1 MTDTIVALATPNGE
15 SALSL
20 IRVSGEKAL
29 EIASQACDLKSPTP
43 RHSYLTKYSSI
54 ENETLDQVIF
64 VFYENGKSFTSEDTI
79 EIICHGN
86 PILIKEIVNDLL
98 ARGCRM
104 ANPGEFSYRSYTN
117 GKIDLTQA
125 EAIAEIIAA
134 KSKQSLSLASKNLD
148 GNLSQKIAELQNEIL
163 NQQSFI
169 EAFIDFPEDDLGDEK
184 TTEIIKS
191 LNVVISDIEALIKT
205 ADRIQ
210 AFNRNLKVVIV
221 GPPNAG
227 KSSIFNCIVG
237 KDRAIV
243 DQNPGT
249 TRDYVN
255 QVIEIG
261 NTYVELIDTAGIH
274 QTDESI
280 EKEGIKKSITLLKEA
295 DLVLIVF
302 DGALPY
308 PSEFDDYIDDV
319 LNEKKAVLIQNKA
332 DLPLKI
338 NFNTSSLSKLP
349 QISTSKDDSVTID
362 NLIKTIE
369 EILLHDLEKTNELS
383 LSVNLRQS
391 NALKSSLDSLEKC
404 MHNLAINSHLE
415 LCVPD
420 LKDSINYL
428 AEIAGSKDNEE
439 MLDLL
444 FSNFCIGK

>member
-15 SALSL
+15 AALSL
-20 IRVSGEKAL
+20 IRVSGEKTL
-29 EIASQACDLKSPTP
+29 EIANQACGLKSPTP
-43 RHSYLTKYSSI
+43 RHSYLTKYSSL
-54 ENETLDQVIF
+54 ENENVDQIIC

-86 PILIKEIVNDLL
+86 PILIKEIINDLL
-98 ARGCRM
+98 IRGCRM

-125 EAIAEIIAA
+125 EAIAEIIGA

-148 GNLSQKIAELQNEIL
+148 GNLSQKIAEMQNTIL

-169 EAFIDFPEDDLGDEK
+169 EAYIDFPEDDLGDEK

-191 LNVVISDIEALIKT
+191 LEVVISDIKSLIKT

-210 AFNRNLKVVIV
+210 AFNRNLKVVIA

-243 DQNPGT
+243 DQKPGT

-261 NTYVELIDTAGIH
+261 DAHIELIDTAGIH
-274 QTDESI
+274 ETDKSI
-280 EKEGIKKSITLLKEA
+280 EKEGIKKSIKLLEEA
-295 DLVLIVF
+295 DLILIVF
-302 DGALPY
+302 DGSLPY
-308 PSEFDDYIDDV
+308 PIGFENYIPDV
-319 LNEKKAVLIQNKA
+319 IHEKKAILIQNKS
-332 DLPLKI
+332 DLDSKI
-338 NFNTSSLSKLP
+338 NFDESFMSKLP
-349 QISTSKDDSVTID
+349 IICTSK
-362 NLIKTIE
+362 NLRNTIE
-369 EILLHDLEKTNELS
+369 HLLNSIEKSLLKDVEKSNELN

-391 NALKSSLDSLEKC
+391 NALKSSLISIEKC
-404 MHNLAINSHLE
+404 MHNLTINGDLE

-420 LKDSINYL
+420 LKDSITFL
-428 AEIAGSKDNEE
+428 AEIAGSKENEE

>member
-1 MTDTIVALATPNGE
+1 
-15 SALSL
+15 
-20 IRVSGEKAL
+20 
-29 EIASQACDLKSPTP
+29 
-43 RHSYLTKYSSI
+43 
-54 ENETLDQVIF
+54 
-64 VFYENGKSFTSEDTI
+64 
-79 EIICHGN
+79 
-86 PILIKEIVNDLL
+86 
-98 ARGCRM
+98 M

-227 KSSIFNCIVG
+227 KSSLFNCIVG

-243 DQNPGT
+243 DQDPGT

-302 DGALPY
+302 DGSLPY
-308 PSEFDDYIDDV
+308 PSKFDDYIDDV

-338 NFNTSSLSKLP
+338 NFNTSSLAKFS

-391 NALKSSLDSLEKC
+391 NALKSSLGSLEKC

>member
-148 GNLSQKIAELQNEIL
+148 GNLTQKIAELQNEIL

-302 DGALPY
+302 DGSLPY
-308 PSEFDDYIDDV
+308 PIEFDDYIDDV
-319 LNEKKAVLIQNKA
+319 LYEKKAVLIQNKA

-349 QISTSKDDSVTID
+349 KISTSKDDSVTID
-362 NLIKTIE
+362 NLLNTIE
-369 EILLHDLEKTNELS
+369 EILLRDLEKTNELS

-391 NALKSSLDSLEKC
+391 NALKSSLVSLEKC
-404 MHNLAINSHLE
+404 MHNLANNADLE

>member
-20 IRVSGEKAL
+20 IRVSGEKSL

-43 RHSYLTKYSSI
+43 RHSYLTKYSSL

-191 LNVVISDIEALIKT
+191 LNAVISDIEALIKT

-227 KSSIFNCIVG
+227 KSSLFNCIVG

-243 DQNPGT
+243 DQDPGT

-302 DGALPY
+302 DGSLPY
-308 PSEFDDYIDDV
+308 PIEFDDYIDDV
-319 LNEKKAVLIQNKA
+319 LYEKKAILIQNKA

-338 NFNTSSLSKLP
+338 NINNTSLSRLP
-349 QISTSKDDSVTID
+349 KISTSKDDSVTID
-362 NLIKTIE
+362 NLLKTIE
-369 EILLHDLEKTNELS
+369 EILLLDLEKTNEFS
-383 LSVNLRQS
+383 MSVNLRQS
-391 NALKSSLDSLEKC
+391 NALKSSLVSLEKC
-404 MHNLAINSHLE
+404 MHNLAINADLE

>member
-54 ENETLDQVIF
+54 ENETLDQIIF

-98 ARGCRM
+98 ARGCRI

-163 NQQSFI
+163 NQQSFL

-210 AFNRNLKVVIV
+210 AFNRNLKVVLV

-227 KSSIFNCIVG
+227 KSSLFNCIVG

-261 NTYVELIDTAGIH
+261 NASVELIDTAGIH
-274 QTDESI
+274 ETDETI
-280 EKEGIKKSITLLKEA
+280 EKEGIKKSIKLLEEA
-295 DLVLIVF
+295 DLILIVF
-302 DGALPY
+302 DGSLPY
-308 PSEFDDYIDDV
+308 PIGFENYIPDV
-319 LNEKKAVLIQNKA
+319 IHEKKAILIQNKS
-332 DLPLKI
+332 DLDSKI
-338 NFNTSSLSKLP
+338 NFDESFMSKLP
-349 QISTSKDDSVTID
+349 IICTSK
-362 NLIKTIE
+362 NLRNTIE
-369 EILLHDLEKTNELS
+369 HLLNSIEKSLLKDVEKSNELN

-391 NALKSSLDSLEKC
+391 NALKSSLISIEKC
-404 MHNLAINSHLE
+404 MHNLTINGDLE

-420 LKDSINYL
+420 LKDSITFL
-428 AEIAGSKDNEE
+428 AEIAGSKENEE

>member
-98 ARGCRM
+98 ARGCRI

-134 KSKQSLSLASKNLD
+134 KSKQSLTLASKNLD

-302 DGALPY
+302 DGSLPY
-308 PSEFDDYIDDV
+308 PSKFDDYIDDV

-338 NFNTSSLSKLP
+338 NFNTSSLAKFS

-391 NALKSSLDSLEKC
+391 NALKSSLGSLEKC

>member
-29 EIASQACDLKSPTP
+29 EIANQACDLKSPTP
-43 RHSYLTKYSSI
+43 RHSYLTKYSSL
-54 ENETLDQVIF
+54 ENETLDQVIC

-86 PILIKEIVNDLL
+86 PILVKEIVNDLL
-98 ARGCRM
+98 ARRCRM
-104 ANPGEFSYRSYTN
+104 ANPGEFSYRSYIN

-134 KSKQSLSLASKNLD
+134 KSKLSLSLASKNLD
-148 GNLSQKIAELQNEIL
+148 GNLTQKIAELQNEIL

-169 EAFIDFPEDDLGDEK
+169 EAFIDFPEDDLGDVK

-191 LNVVISDIEALIKT
+191 LNLVISDIEALIKT

-227 KSSIFNCIVG
+227 KSTIFNCIVG

-261 NTYVELIDTAGIH
+261 NTYVDLIDTAGIH

-302 DGALPY
+302 DGSLPY
-308 PSEFDDYIDDV
+308 PIEFDDHIDDV
-319 LNEKKAVLIQNKA
+319 LYEKKVVLVQNKA
-332 DLPLKI
+332 DLPLKLNI
-338 NFNTSSLSKLP
+338 NTSSLSKLP
-349 QISTSKDDSVTID
+349 KISTSKDDSVTID
-362 NLIKTIE
+362 NLLKTIE
-369 EILLHDLEKTNELS
+369 EILLHDLEKTNEFCM
-383 LSVNLRQS
+383 SVNLRQS
-391 NALKSSLDSLEKC
+391 NALKSSLVSLGKC
-404 MHNLAINSHLE
+404 MHNLAINADLE
-415 LCVPD
+415 LCIPD